1 MAVSSVQVSPPD
13 MSGRRPRRMRRTRCR
28 EAGRD
33 RHAPTTSVS
42 AARGA
47 PRRPWRVH
55 RRVGARGRQGAVEPV
70 RRWGHRAGVA
80 VALVALAEHDERGP
94 HIEPQPVDRMDD
106 GSPRGYPPQVRQVWK
121 GAPLSSREGGQVTGP
136 QDKHYNLIWFTEQCL
151 SNALRLETYVQD
163 ADRIGGLRAGRVLPP
178 GAGREPKG
186 CRAGQAAAASTTVQ
200 LTNQSPSSAQRARS
214 PICGTCSEADSA
226 PHPRPAPACVPS
238 IDRVP
243 VRLVFLAIKRRRPER
258 QRQHDEHP
266 GQRQVH
272 SR

>member
-1 MAVSSVQVSPPD
+1 
-13 MSGRRPRRMRRTRCR
+13 MSYV
-28 EAGRD
+28 D
-33 RHAPTTSVS
+33 
-42 AARGA
+42 
-47 PRRPWRVH
+47 
-55 RRVGARGRQGAVEPV
+55 
-70 RRWGHRAGVA
+70 
-80 VALVALAEHDERGP
+80 
-94 HIEPQPVDRMDD
+94 IET
-106 GSPRGYPPQVRQVWK
+106 
-121 GAPLSSREGGQVTGP
+121 GQVTGTK
-136 QDKHYNLIWFTEQCL
+136 DKDYDIIWFTEQCL

-226 PHPRPAPACVPS
+226 PHPRSAPACVAS

-258 QRQHDEHP
+258 QRQHDEHHSDNP
-266 GQRQVH
+266 VETTFLVISPSDESGEGTLRKQRYS
-272 SR
+272 SRSGFVSGPKPLQR